1 MPIRSTDE
9 RHMANLPKSESPA
22 DQNEYIVYDLRGVT
36 YVPHFRN
43 QHIYVG
49 PGYPRHNMHRFT
61 DQELQ
66 LMGAKPRAAML
77 WTRGVNG
84 NVSNSNP

>member
-1 MPIRSTDE
+1 MNHLVPARKE
-9 RHMANLPKSESPA
+9 PPA
-22 DQNEYIVYDLRGVT
+22 DLHEYIVYDLRGIT

-43 QHIYVG
+43 HHIYVS
-49 PGYPRHNMHRFT
+49 PGYPRHNMDRFT

-77 WTRGVNG
+77 WTRGVSG
-84 NVSNSNP
+84 DVSNSNP

>member
-1 MPIRSTDE
+1 MNQTVPPRSD
-9 RHMANLPKSESPA
+9 RPA
-22 DQNEYIVYDLRGVT
+22 DQYEYIVYDLRGIT

-43 QHIYVG
+43 QHIYVS
-49 PGYPRHNMHRFT
+49 PGYPRHNKMRFS
-61 DQELQ
+61 DAELQ

-84 NVSNSNP
+84 DVSDSNP

>member
-1 MPIRSTDE
+1 MT
-9 RHMANLPKSESPA
+9 NLPKSESPA